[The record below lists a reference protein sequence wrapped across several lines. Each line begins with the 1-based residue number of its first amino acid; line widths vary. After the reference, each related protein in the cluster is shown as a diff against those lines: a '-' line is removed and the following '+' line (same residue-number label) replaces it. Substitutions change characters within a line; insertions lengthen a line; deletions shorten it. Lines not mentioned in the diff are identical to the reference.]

1 MLVSTQLSRTCR
13 GKGAVHS
20 SVKETI
26 NIPKG
31 VDSGVNLRVS
41 KKGHFSPVGPPGD
54 LMVQIKVKPHPY
66 FKRDGSD
73 INTDLYIT
81 VSQAILGAEIPIKT
95 LYGDIKMKI
104 DPGTQN
110 DDQKKIVNYVSKQ
123 RLSLSF

>member
-1 MLVSTQLSRTCR
+1 MTCK
-13 GKGAVHS
+13 GKGAVFN

-31 VDSGVNLRVS
+31 VDNGVNLRVS

-73 INTDLYIT
+73 IQTDLYIS
-81 VSQAILGAEIPIKT
+81 VS
-95 LYGDIKMKI
+95 
-104 DPGTQN
+104 
-110 DDQKKIVNYVSKQ
+110 
-123 RLSLSF
+123 